1 MLGRVAG
8 SSSLKT
14 TAQAESACGT
24 KLAPVRVEALGDRGP
39 RGSAHRAASVVPS
52 NPSDLR
58 TCQRQI
64 SPPLTT
70 QRTRN
75 QADHMPWLPKNLKHR
90 SELQQPP
97 KNLEPSPPSHR
108 ASRPPSP
115 VVIVLTTHTRNRGQ
129 GQHAARWLQLAMVRV
144 TQSDLESWIGS
155 SAICKVTR
163 PPPAN
168 EHVSQTQQQ
177 WMSLWFL

>member
-39 RGSAHRAASVVPS
+39 RGSAHRAAGVVPS

-58 TCQRQI
+58 TRQRQI

-97 KNLEPSPPSHR
+97 KKPGAITSITPSFQASFPRGHCPDDSH
-108 ASRPPSP
+108 AKSRP
-115 VVIVLTTHTRNRGQ
+115 R
-129 GQHAARWLQLAMVRV
+129 AACGPLATAGYGTSYTKRFGIMDRFKCYM
-144 TQSDLESWIGS
+144 QSHK
-155 SAICKVTR
+155 A
-163 PPPAN
+163 PPAN